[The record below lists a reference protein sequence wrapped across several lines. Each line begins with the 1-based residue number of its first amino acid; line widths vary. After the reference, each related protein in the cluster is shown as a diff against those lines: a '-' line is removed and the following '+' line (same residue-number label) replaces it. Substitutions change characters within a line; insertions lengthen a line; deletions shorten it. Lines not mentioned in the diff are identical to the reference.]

1 MDRKEFLEKVSSK
14 IGADV
19 KEVEQ
24 VFQKFLDTV
33 TTALRDGEKVNLANF
48 GTFSPKITKATKKF
62 SALLNREIE
71 IPEKFTISFSPA
83 SKVAE
88 EINVKYKDEK
98 PSVIKEATEREIE
111 KKVTIM
117 PPEKEEEIS
126 KADKFMEEISKLEKE
141 ESEGKG
147 EEVPTE
153 DVSLSAELLEVLKE
167 VEEKLQ
173 EKESVEVQASTSE
186 VKETKE
192 EKEEVSQMPD
202 MNLNQDKPKFTFGE
216 DLTTQ
221 PIGSGSYQPP
231 SSTSGSGPA
240 PSSSSKEGS
249 GTLWVT
255 LIILLIGIIGVGI
268 YWALS
273 SSVTQTKKESVV
285 EKKEPL
291 VEMNKE
297 STPPVIVQK
306 QPVTS
311 GKKQII
317 IAPEE
322 YTSVPPDTSIK
333 QKTSL
338 LVEESVSEKKKVP
351 KEKPKLAEKPVTQE
365 AKPQVTVQSPQEI
378 TTTPKV
384 ETKRTIAQKT
394 KPIQR
399 KRIVEKVTPKTTVSS
414 QGDYFIQVNSYSEK
428 RFADAFAKDL
438 RNKGYRA
445 FVEATDVPGFGKMY
459 RVKVGF
465 YLDEDAAAK
474 DYHSLRLLLKKEDIF
489 VNRR

>member
-24 VFQKFLDTV
+24 VFQRFIDAV
-33 TTALRDGEKVNLANF
+33 TTALRDGEKVNLSNF

-88 EINVKYKDEK
+88 DINIKYKDEK

-117 PPEKEEEIS
+117 PPEKEEEVS
-126 KADKFMEEISKLEKE
+126 KVDKFMEEISKFEKE
-141 ESEGKG
+141 GSEEKV
-147 EEVPTE
+147 EEVSEE

-173 EKESVEVQASTSE
+173 EKESVELQPSTSE
-186 VKETKE
+186 IKETKE
-192 EKEEVSQMPD
+192 EKEEVSQMPE
-202 MNLNQDKPKFTFGE
+202 MNLNQEKPKFTFGE
-216 DLTTQ
+216 DLTSQ
-221 PIGSGSYQPP
+221 PVGSGGYQQ
-231 SSTSGSGPA
+231 SFSTSGGGLS
-240 PSSSSKEGS
+240 PSSPSKEGS
-249 GTLWVT
+249 GALWLT

-268 YWALS
+268 YWAFS
-273 SSVTQTKKESVV
+273 SDVTETKKEPVVEMKKETTSPVVV
-285 EKKEPL
+285 EKQ
-291 VEMNKE
+291 
-297 STPPVIVQK
+297 PP
-306 QPVTS
+306 TS
-311 GKKQII
+311 AKKQII

-322 YTSVPPDTSIK
+322 YSSIPPDTSIK

-338 LVEESVSEKKKVP
+338 LVEETSPEKKEMK
-351 KEKPKLAEKPVTQE
+351 KEV
-365 AKPQVTVQSPQEI
+365 VSP
-378 TTTPKV
+378 TP
-384 ETKRTIAQKT
+384 ETKGTRQKETISSKQETRTAITEKV
-394 KPIQR
+394 KPIKR
-399 KRIVEKVTPKTTVSS
+399 KRVATVERVMKKPAVTS

-428 RFADAFAKDL
+428 RFADAFAREL

-445 FVEATDVPGFGKMY
+445 FVEANDVSGFGKMY

-465 YLDEDAAAK
+465 YLDEDSASK
-474 DYHSLRLLLKKEDIF
+474 DYHNLRLLLKKEDIF
-489 VNRR
+489 VDRR

>member
-24 VFQKFLDTV
+24 VFQKFIDSV
-33 TTALRDGEKVNLANF
+33 TAALRDGEKVSLGNF

-88 EINVKYKDEK
+88 EINLKYKDEK
-98 PSVIKEATEREIE
+98 PTVIKEASEREIE
-111 KKVTIM
+111 KKVEIM
-117 PPEKEEEIS
+117 AQEKESSET
-126 KADKFMEEISKLEKE
+126 DKQAEEISKLEEKTLE
-141 ESEGKG
+141 EKLEP
-147 EEVPTE
+147 EEE
-153 DVSLSAELLEVLKE
+153 KDISLSAELMEVLKE

-173 EKESVEVQASTSE
+173 EEEQAEQLSTIPEVH
-186 VKETKE
+186 ETKE
-192 EKEEVSQMPD
+192 EKKEVSQMPE

-216 DLTTQ
+216 DLTSQ
-221 PIGSGSYQPP
+221 PIGSGSYQSP
-231 SSTSGSGPA
+231 SSTSGAGPA
-240 PSSSSKEGS
+240 PSSTGQESSGA
-249 GTLWVT
+249 LWIT

-273 SSVTQTKKESVV
+273 SDVTES
-285 EKKEPL
+285 KKEPV
-291 VEMNKE
+291 VELKKE
-297 STPPVIVQK
+297 TTPPVVIEKKPQ
-306 QPVTS
+306 TA

-322 YTSVPPDTSIK
+322 YSSIPPDTSIK
-333 QKTSL
+333 QKSNL
-338 LVEESVSEKKKVP
+338 IVEEPIKEKKEPV
-351 KEKPKLAEKPVTQE
+351 KETSKTPAKTEIFKPETKTTVTQ
-365 AKPQVTVQSPQEI
+365 
-378 TTTPKV
+378 KV
-384 ETKRTIAQKT
+384 

-399 KRIVEKVTPKTTVSS
+399 KTVATKSIVRKTPVSS

-445 FVEATDVPGFGKMY
+445 FVEVSDVPGFGRMY

-474 DYHSLRLLLKKEDIF
+474 DYHNLRLLLKKEDIY
-489 VNRR
+489 VDRR

>member
-1 MDRKEFLEKVSSK
+1 MDRKEFLEKAASK

-24 VFQKFLDTV
+24 VFQKFIDTV

-48 GTFSPKITKATKKF
+48 GTFAPKITKATKKF

-83 SKVAE
+83 SRVAE
-88 EINVKYKDEK
+88 EINLKYRDEK
-98 PSVIKEATEREIE
+98 PTVIQEAKEREIE
-111 KKVTIM
+111 KKVSIM
-117 PPEKEEEIS
+117 TPEKDEFS
-126 KADKFMEEISKLEKE
+126 KKE
-141 ESEGKG
+141 ELSDESLQQEQK
-147 EEVPTE
+147 VPEDKIEQGVEE

-173 EKESVEVQASTSE
+173 GEEKSEEQMSTSE
-186 VKETKE
+186 AQETKE
-192 EKEEVSQMPD
+192 DKKEVSQMPE

-216 DLTTQ
+216 DLASQ
-221 PIGSGSYQPP
+221 PIGSGSYQAP
-231 SSTSGSGPA
+231 SSISGAGPA
-240 PSSSSKEGS
+240 PSSSAKEGS
-249 GTLWVT
+249 GVLWVT

-273 SSVTQTKKESVV
+273 SDVTETKKEPVV
-285 EKKEPL
+285 ELKKET
-291 VEMNKE
+291 
-297 STPPVIVQK
+297 TPPVVIQK
-306 QPVTS
+306 QPTTS

-322 YTSVPPDTSIK
+322 YASIPPDTSVK
-333 QKTSL
+333 QKTSMI
-338 LVEESVSEKKKVP
+338 VEETPTTKKEV
-351 KEKPKLAEKPVTQE
+351 ESSA
-365 AKPQVTVQSPQEI
+365 
-378 TTTPKV
+378 PKV
-384 ETKRTIAQKT
+384 TTKTPIATAETKPTVT
-394 KPIQR
+394 EGVKPIQR
-399 KRIVEKVTPKTTVSS
+399 KKALTTKVVKKPTVSS
-414 QGDYFIQVNSYSEK
+414 QGDYFIQVNSYTEK

-445 FVEATDVPGFGKMY
+445 FVEANKVPGIGKMY

-474 DYHSLRLLLKKEDIF
+474 DYHNLRLLLKKEDIF
-489 VNRR
+489 VDRR

>member
-24 VFQKFLDTV
+24 VFQKFIDTV
-33 TTALRDGEKVNLANF
+33 TAALRDGEKVSLGNF

-88 EINVKYKDEK
+88 EINLKYKDEK
-98 PSVIKEATEREIE
+98 PTVIKEASEREIE
-111 KKVTIM
+111 KKVEIM
-117 PPEKEEEIS
+117 AQEKESSET
-126 KADKFMEEISKLEKE
+126 DKQAEEISKLEEKTLE
-141 ESEGKG
+141 EKLEP
-147 EEVPTE
+147 EEE
-153 DVSLSAELLEVLKE
+153 KDISLSAELMEVLKE

-173 EKESVEVQASTSE
+173 EEEQAEQLSTIPEVH
-186 VKETKE
+186 ETKE
-192 EKEEVSQMPD
+192 EKEEVSQMPE

-216 DLTTQ
+216 DLTSQ
-221 PIGSGSYQPP
+221 PIGSGSYQSP
-231 SSTSGSGPA
+231 SSTSGAGPA
-240 PSSSSKEGS
+240 PSSAGRESSGA
-249 GTLWVT
+249 LWIT

-273 SSVTQTKKESVV
+273 SDVTETKKEPVV
-285 EKKEPL
+285 ELKKET
-291 VEMNKE
+291 
-297 STPPVIVQK
+297 TPPVVIEKKPQ
-306 QPVTS
+306 TA

-322 YTSVPPDTSIK
+322 YSSIPPDTSIK
-333 QKTSL
+333 QKSNL
-338 LVEESVSEKKKVP
+338 IVEEPITEKKETVTETSKTPAKTEIV
-351 KEKPKLAEKPVTQE
+351 KPETKTTVTQ
-365 AKPQVTVQSPQEI
+365 
-378 TTTPKV
+378 KV
-384 ETKRTIAQKT
+384 

-399 KRIVEKVTPKTTVSS
+399 KTVVTKSIARKAPVSS

-445 FVEATDVPGFGKMY
+445 FVEVSDVPGFGRMY

-474 DYHSLRLLLKKEDIF
+474 DYHNLRLLLKKEDIY
-489 VNRR
+489 VDRR